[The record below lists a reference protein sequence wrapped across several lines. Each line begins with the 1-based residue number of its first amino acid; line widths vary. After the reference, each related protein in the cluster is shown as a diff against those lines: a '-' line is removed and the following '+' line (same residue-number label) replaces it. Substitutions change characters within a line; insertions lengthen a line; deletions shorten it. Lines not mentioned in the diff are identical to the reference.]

1 MIQIMLST
9 AIILFAITI
18 AIAVLRI
25 ILGPSLPDR
34 VLALDVIGVNLNA
47 TIAVVSVLMNTKA
60 FLEVILILGILSFI
74 GTIAFSKF
82 ISGEYIVKVNAIG
95 EFLGALL
102 ILTGGIMSVISIF
115 GLIRL
120 PDVYTRSHAATK
132 KFDACST
139 FNIVRRFHIFF
150 GQRHIL

>member
-34 VLALDVIGVNLNA
+34 VLALDVIGVNLIA

-82 ISGEYIVKVNAIG
+82 IERGVIVERKHD
-95 EFLGALL
+95 
-102 ILTGGIMSVISIF
+102 
-115 GLIRL
+115 R
-120 PDVYTRSHAATK
+120 
-132 KFDACST
+132 
-139 FNIVRRFHIFF
+139 
-150 GQRHIL
+150 